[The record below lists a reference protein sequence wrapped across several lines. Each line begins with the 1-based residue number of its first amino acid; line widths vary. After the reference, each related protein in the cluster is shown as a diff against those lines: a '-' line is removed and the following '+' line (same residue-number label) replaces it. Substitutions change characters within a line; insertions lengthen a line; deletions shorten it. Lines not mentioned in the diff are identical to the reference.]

1 MRKLWQKSYL
11 KWQICAVKMA
21 YDHKKKCF
29 ECITENKLS
38 YGLYPDINNM
48 YRSSPWV
55 AYSYVRNT

>member
-1 MRKLWQKSYL
+1 
-11 KWQICAVKMA
+11 MA